1 MKLASSLA
9 LPKALLNMVFQE
21 LLREKVI
28 KMLHSEDE
36 KMTRALR
43 PLKNFVHMEIKTHQ
57 I

>member
-36 KMTRALR
+36 KMTCALR